1 MAEWLWDAVGPA
13 GERRAAMGRLQMQ
26 QAGFSPGG
34 FHILKQ
40 DFTYIGAN
48 ERTCNPWA
56 RKEGELNLPE
66 GILA

>member
-1 MAEWLWDAVGPA
+1 MGPA
-13 GERRAAMGRLQMQ
+13 GERRAAIGGLQRQ

-34 FHILKQ
+34 FRILNQ
-40 DFTYIGAN
+40 DFTYIGVN
-48 ERTCNPWA
+48 ECTGNPWA